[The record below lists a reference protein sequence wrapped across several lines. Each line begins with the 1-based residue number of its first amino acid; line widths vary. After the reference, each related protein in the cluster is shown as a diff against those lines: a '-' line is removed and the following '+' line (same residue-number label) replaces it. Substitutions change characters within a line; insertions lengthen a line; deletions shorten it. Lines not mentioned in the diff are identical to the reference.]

1 MEGRVESCPNVLQA
15 RNLGQLVGGAINL
28 SKNHLKG
35 AEAGVTPDTY
45 IAFLI
50 IECLA

>member
-1 MEGRVESCPNVLQA
+1 MVFFFFLPSGSLA
-15 RNLGQLVGGAINL
+15 
-28 SKNHLKG
+28 KNHTEG
-35 AEAGVTPDTY
+35 GSGGVTPDTY

>member
-1 MEGRVESCPNVLQA
+1 MLSSKPFLHNTLFEEYTNICVSES
-15 RNLGQLVGGAINL
+15 L
-28 SKNHLKG
+28 SKNHVKG
-35 AEAGVTPDTY
+35 AVGGVTPDTY